1 MTLLG
6 YIAFLD
12 PPKESAGPAIAALGC
27 AGVRVKIITGDNDI
41 ITRKICREV
50 GLAVDRIILG
60 AEMRARA
67 RRR

>member
-1 MTLLG
+1 
-6 YIAFLD
+6 
-12 PPKESAGPAIAALGC
+12 
-27 AGVRVKIITGDNDI
+27 VKIITGDNDI